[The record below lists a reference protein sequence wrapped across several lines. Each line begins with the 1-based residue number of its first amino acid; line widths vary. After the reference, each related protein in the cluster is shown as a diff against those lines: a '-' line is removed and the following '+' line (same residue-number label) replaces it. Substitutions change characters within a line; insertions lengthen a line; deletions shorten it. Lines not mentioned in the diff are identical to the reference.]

1 MAPTNRLSPIPQP
14 PTKPVVGNMLSLD
27 PTAPVQNLA
36 RLARELGPIFW
47 LDMMGAPVVFVAGHD
62 LVDELSDEK
71 RFDKAVRGPLR
82 RVRAIGGDG
91 LFTAD
96 TDEPNWSKAHN
107 ILLQPFGN
115 RAMQSY
121 HPSMVDIAEQL
132 VKKWERLN
140 ADEEID
146 VVHDMTALTLDTI
159 GLCGFDY
166 RFNSFYRRDYHPFVA
181 SLVRSLETIM
191 MIRGLPLEN
200 LWMQKRRRDMASDV
214 EFMNRMVDEIVAERR
229 KNATAADDKKDMLA
243 AMMTGVDRATGTQ
256 LDDVNIRYQI
266 NTFLIAGHETTSGL
280 LSCTIYALLKHP
292 EVLKKAY
299 EEVDRVLGPDIN
311 ARPTYQQVTQLTY
324 ITQVLKEA
332 LRMWPPAPAYGISPL
347 KDETI
352 GGKYKLRKNTF
363 VTVLVLALH
372 RDPSVWGPNPDAFN
386 PENFS
391 REAEA
396 ARPVNAWKPFGNGQ
410 RACIGRG
417 FAMHEA
423 ALAIGMIL
431 QRFKLIDVH
440 RYQMHLKETLTIKPE
455 GFKIKVRP
463 RTDQERGSFTGAATA
478 TPAAN
483 PAAPRARTR
492 PGHNTPLLVLYGSNL
507 GTAEELATRVADL
520 AEINGFATTLAP
532 LDDHVGKLP
541 TQGGVLIFCAS
552 YNGAAPD
559 NATQFVQWLGSELPR
574 DAFANLRYAVF
585 GCGNSDWA
593 ATYQSIPRFI
603 DEQLAAHGGKSVYAR
618 GEGDARS
625 DLDGQFEQWF
635 AKAAPEAVKE
645 FGVDTGL
652 SRNAEDEPLYSI
664 EPLAP
669 SVTNTVVALGGAAP
683 MQLLANTE
691 LQNKTGPY
699 ASERSTR
706 HIEVQLPPG
715 ALYRVGDHLSVVPRN
730 DPALVDS
737 VARRFGFL
745 PSDQIRLQ
753 VADGRRAQLPVGEAV
768 SVGRLLTDF
777 VELQQVATRKQIQIL
792 SEHTRCP
799 VTKPKLLAFVGE
811 DAASGER
818 YRSDILG
825 KRKSVF
831 DLLEEHPAC
840 ELPLH
845 VYLEMLSLLAPR
857 YYSISSSPSVD
868 ASRCSVTVAVV
879 DAPAASGRGIYKGI
893 CSNYLAGRRAGE
905 TIYATLR
912 ETKAGFRLPA
922 DPTVPVIMIGPGTGL
937 APFRGFLQERA
948 ALKARGAALGPAM
961 LFFGCRHPEQDYLY
975 ADELKGFAADG
986 ITELRTGFSRGEGPK
1001 TYVQNLIAAEKDR
1014 VWALIEQGAIIYV
1027 CGDGGKMEPDVKATL
1042 VAIYRERRAADAAS
1056 RPALDRRPRRQK
1068 SLRTRRLGGRV
1079 ETFQC
1084 RRRLVRDCAQE
1095 R

>member
-36 RLARELGPIFW
+36 RFARELGPIFW

-311 ARPTYQQVTQLTY
+311 ARATYQQVTQLTY

-431 QRFKLIDVH
+431 QRFKLVDVH

-669 SVTNTVVALGGAAP
+669 SVTNTVAALGGAAP

-879 DAPAASGRGIYKGI
+879 DAPTASGRGVYKGI

-1042 VAIYRERRAADAAS
+1042 VAIYRERRAADVQAGQ
-1056 RPALDRRPRRQK
+1056 RWIDD
-1068 SLRTRRLGGRV
+1068 LGGKNRYV
-1079 ETFQC
+1079 
-1084 RRRLVRDCAQE
+1084 LDVWAGG
-1095 R
+1095 